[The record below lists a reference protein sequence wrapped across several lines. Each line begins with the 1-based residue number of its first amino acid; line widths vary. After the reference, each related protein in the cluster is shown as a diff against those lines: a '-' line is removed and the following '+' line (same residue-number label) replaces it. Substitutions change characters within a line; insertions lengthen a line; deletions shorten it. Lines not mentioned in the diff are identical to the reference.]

1 MMVQGPKQHLELGEQ
16 FLEANP
22 IANWE
27 IVWSMSA
34 NVKHDGKPSE
44 NWVTS
49 GLLVTYGKDEEST
62 SSVSRVVDL
71 MIVDGKVKKGYV
83 YQREL
88 SDSEKSNKE

>member
-1 MMVQGPKQHLELGEQ
+1 MPK
-16 FLEANP
+16 
-22 IANWE
+22 
-27 IVWSMSA
+27 
-34 NVKHDGKPSE
+34 E

-49 GLLVTYGKDEEST
+49 GLLVTYGKDEKST

-88 SDSEKSNKE
+88 SDSEKPTTD